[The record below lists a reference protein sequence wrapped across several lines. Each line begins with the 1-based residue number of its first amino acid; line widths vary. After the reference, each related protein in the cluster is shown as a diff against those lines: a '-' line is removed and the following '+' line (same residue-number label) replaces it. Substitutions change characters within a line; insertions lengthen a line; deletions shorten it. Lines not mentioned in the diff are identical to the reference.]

1 MFANFF
7 YFIIALLIYSTYQPS
22 DTTHFTTLQSLFY
35 FLLLLTFYT
44 VYTWRQFQ
52 GLTRK
57 VADHGNVESD
67 SRFTSL
73 LTRQSIMAIFIFA
86 TDIYGLN
93 LSSFV
98 SNFRLFILFPTLQ
111 AILFILLFITYLAIL
126 WACAHRSYLILY
138 HATVSRRAY
147 VVSNISFSM
156 PVLLPW
162 LVISGVS
169 DIIHTLP
176 VETPKRFLST
186 PEGEIAYFLLF
197 LFIVAML
204 GPLLIQKFWRC
215 RPLEQGEDR
224 SRIEALCESVNLGY
238 RNILN
243 WPIFE
248 GRVITAGVMGLVK
261 RFRFI
266 LVTRALLNLLEP
278 HEVDAV
284 IAHEI
289 GHVKKRH
296 LLFYLLFFI
305 GYMIISFSFMDLIVY
320 AMIYLDPLIKAFNH
334 MGFNPVTVTSILF
347 TLVIISTFLIY
358 FRFIFGFF
366 MRNFERQ
373 ADAYVYTIFGTGV
386 SLISTLRKISITG
399 RQSPDK
405 PNWHHFSITERINYL
420 KDCEQDRSH
429 IHRQNIKI
437 RKSIG
442 IYLAGLIL
450 IGSVGYQLNYGEAGT
465 VLNTHFF
472 EKVIVKELEKRPENA
487 DLYTMMGDLY
497 FSRNNCSDAA
507 LQYEK
512 AIELARRHSR
522 ALNNLAWLYAT
533 CEDVS
538 FRNPERALS
547 LAKRAVAVDRQAHIL
562 DTLAE
567 SFFINGEIDA
577 ALGTEKEALTMAK
590 RDRSYYQQQIEKF
603 EKALN
608 IPQGCI
614 NNMAN
619 DN

>member
-57 VADHGNVESD
+57 MADHGNVESD

-111 AILFILLFITYLAIL
+111 AILFILLFIAYLAIL
-126 WACAHRSYLILY
+126 WACAHRSYQMLY

-176 VETPKRFLST
+176 VEAPKRFLST

-472 EKVIVKELEKRPENA
+472 EKVIVKELEKRPDNA

-497 FSRNNCSDAA
+497 FSRNNYSDAA

-538 FRNPERALS
+538 FRKPVRALA

-577 ALGTEKEALTMAK
+577 ALDTEKEALAMAK
-590 RDRSYYQQQIEKF
+590 RDKSYYQQQIEKF

>member
-22 DTTHFTTLQSLFY
+22 DTTHFTALQSFIL
-35 FLLLLTFYT
+35 FLLLLTCYT
-44 VYTWRQFQ
+44 AYTWRQFQ
-52 GLTRK
+52 SLNRK
-57 VADHGNVESD
+57 MADHGNVESD

-73 LTRQSIMAIFIFA
+73 LTRQSIMAIFLFA
-86 TDIYGLN
+86 VDIYGLN

-98 SNFRLFILFPTLQ
+98 SNFRLFSLFPTLQ
-111 AILFILLFITYLAIL
+111 AILFILLFIAYLSIL
-126 WACAHRSYLILY
+126 WACAHQSYQMLY
-138 HATVSRRAY
+138 HATVGRRAY

-162 LVISGVS
+162 VMISGVS

-176 VETPKRFLST
+176 VEAPKRFLST
-186 PEGEIAYFLLF
+186 PEGEIVYFLLF

-224 SRIEALCESVNLGY
+224 TRIEALCKSVNLGY
-238 RNILN
+238 RNILQ

-296 LLFYLLFFI
+296 LLFYLLFFV

-320 AMIYLDPLIKAFNH
+320 AMIYLDPLIKAFNR

-347 TLVIISTFLIY
+347 TLVIITTFLIY

-373 ADAYVYTIFGTGV
+373 ADAYVYTIFGTGM
-386 SLISTLRKISITG
+386 SLVSTLRKISITG

-420 KDCEQDRSH
+420 KDCEQDRTH
-429 IHRQNIKI
+429 IHRQNKKI

-465 VLNTHFF
+465 VLNTHYF
-472 EKVIVKELEKRPENA
+472 EKVIIKELEKRPDNA

-497 FSRNNCSDAA
+497 FSRNNYGDAA

-522 ALNNLAWLYAT
+522 AMNNLAWLYAT

-538 FRNPERALS
+538 FRNPERALA

-567 SFFINGEIDA
+567 SLFINGEIAA
-577 ALGTEKEALTMAK
+577 ALATEKEALSMAK
-590 RDRSYYQQQIEKF
+590 KDKSYYQQQIEKF

-608 IPQGCI
+608 IPQRLHKQQGS
-614 NNMAN
+614 
-619 DN
+619 

>member
-7 YFIIALLIYSTYQPS
+7 YFIVALLIYSTYQPS
-22 DTTHFTTLQSLFY
+22 DTTHFTALQSLFL

-52 GLTRK
+52 GLIQK
-57 VADHGNVESD
+57 MADQGNAKSD

-86 TDIYGLN
+86 ADIYGLN
-93 LSSFV
+93 LSSFLANV
-98 SNFRLFILFPTLQ
+98 RLFILFPTLQ
-111 AILFILLFITYLAIL
+111 AILFILLFIAYLSIL
-126 WACAHRSYLILY
+126 WACAYRSYQMLY
-138 HATVSRRAY
+138 HTTVGRRAY
-147 VVSNISFSM
+147 VLSNISFSM

-162 LVISGVS
+162 LVISGLS
-169 DIIHTLP
+169 DIIHILP
-176 VETPKRFLST
+176 VEAPKRFLAT
-186 PEGEIAYFLLF
+186 PEGEIIFFLLF

-224 SRIEALCESVNLGY
+224 TRIEALCESVNMGY
-238 RNILN
+238 RNILH

-248 GRVITAGVMGLVK
+248 GRVITAGVMGLVT

-278 HEVDAV
+278 QEVDAV

-296 LLFYLLFFI
+296 LLFYLLFFV

-320 AMIYLDPLIKAFNH
+320 AMIYLDPLVKTFNR

-347 TLVIISTFLIY
+347 TLVIISTFLVY

-405 PNWHHFSITERINYL
+405 PNWHHFSITERINFL
-420 KDCEQDRSH
+420 KDCEEDRTH
-429 IHRQNIKI
+429 IRMQNKKI
-437 RKSIG
+437 RKSIV

-450 IGSVGYQLNYGEAGT
+450 IGSIGYQLNYGEAGT

-472 EKVIVKELEKRPENA
+472 EKVIIKELEKRPGNA
-487 DLYTMMGDLY
+487 DLYTLMGDLY
-497 FSRNNCSDAA
+497 FSKKNYSDAA

-512 AIELARRHSR
+512 AIELAMRHSR

-533 CEDVS
+533 CEDVF
-538 FRNPERALS
+538 FRNPERALA
-547 LAKRAVAVDRQAHIL
+547 LAKRAVAIDRQAHIM

-567 SFFINGEIDA
+567 SFFINGDSEA
-577 ALGTEKEALTMAK
+577 ALATEKEALAMAEK
-590 RDRSYYQQQIEKF
+590 DRSYYQQQILKF
-603 EKALN
+603 EQALN
-608 IPQGCI
+608 
-614 NNMAN
+614 MR
-619 DN
+619 